1 MSRKT
6 WVGTNLF
13 YSGIKQT
20 RMKKDLEIFK
30 SIKGMGEDL
39 PSKPLPP
46 GTLYVVCL
54 NKPLIDL
61 WKVNN
66 RQTNGYYESSES
78 NMSWDYASQKSS
90 FPKDD
95 RILGMLSPEEEML
108 LFNDGLSDNY

>member
-1 MSRKT
+1 MKN
-6 WVGTNLF
+6 NL
-13 YSGIKQT
+13 T
-20 RMKKDLEIFK
+20 LMK

-66 RQTNGYYESSES
+66 RFTNGYYDTSETCLS
-78 NMSWDYASQKSS
+78 PAYATAKPS
-90 FPKDD
+90 FQNDD
-95 RILGMLSPEEEML
+95 RISVMLSLEDEML
-108 LFNDGLSDNY
+108 LYNDGLSDYY